1 MRQITMYPHICW
13 IYQSNICIA
22 TTFQF
27 LSLTGNKLSPT
38 MWCLKLA
45 AKWMTSLHCA
55 QVCLLLSVWDYF
67 WVQRLPWLKNVWDT
81 SHIIFSPA
89 ISNRVLKLDWKDPG
103 ANCCSHEQILYWTSN
118 HWWLNFSTIKQRFS
132 ITNLPGMLCEFY
144 IEQSSNGGV
153 LTHLLTASP
162 FIMYELILNM
172 ISYSTTHPFAISVDF
187 KQSTNDSLQH
197 PSVQTINQ

>member
-27 LSLTGNKLSPT
+27 LSLTGNKLLPT

-89 ISNRVLKLDWKDPG
+89 ISSCAWKIDWKDPG
-103 ANCCSHEQILYWTSN
+103 ANCCSPWTDFILNKQSLVIKCFNNQTTVLDNKPSWYAMWVLYW
-118 HWWLNFSTIKQRFS
+118 TIKQRR
-132 ITNLPGMLCEFY
+132 CAY
-144 IEQSSNGGV
+144 SSVN
-153 LTHLLTASP
+153 
-162 FIMYELILNM
+162 
-172 ISYSTTHPFAISVDF
+172 STTLYNVWADLENDF
-187 KQSTNDSLQH
+187 LQH
-197 PSVQTINQ
+197 HPPFWYKCWF